1 MYNYTSQFFDKKNK
15 VKQLYIEI
23 LQNSTEIDEKSSE
36 WFTALFPIQASRV
49 APDTF
54 LPAREKLRD
63 RS

>member
-36 WFTALFPIQASRV
+36 
-49 APDTF
+49 
-54 LPAREKLRD
+54 
-63 RS
+63 